1 MDLIPC
7 NRGRLPVKDST
18 SNADGSR
25 GVVVRHVRRVAWGT
39 VLALVALRMITGF
52 HFFRQGTEKLEY
64 NPRTGET
71 RIAFAGTEPFLRGAV
86 GPWADFYKRDLPTFH
101 DWERLLNVPTDATT
115 PSEEQAAENAKW
127 DAEYKK
133 RVDAATA
140 KKEVAPVEF
149 APYLR
154 AGKWGEQTAKDWT
167 AKVARFKSLPGIT
180 EDQRK
185 AADKALNI
193 RLTQLAV
200 IITGLD
206 AEIADWQHELWRLK
220 VLNDEPTAASL
231 PFAEVRITEKQAE
244 TKAATAGWVAEV
256 KSLEADLDADLRAG
270 LDAEQASNPALLDQ
284 FAVAVADPKEQ
295 KMRTVNTVVTCAI
308 IGIGACLILGLAT
321 RLAALGGIVFLV
333 MVMASQPP
341 WVAGAKSDVFY
352 YQLVE
357 VAAFFVLFV
366 VGAGRWAGLDFI
378 LRALLRR
385 RRVPKELP

>member
-1 MDLIPC
+1 
-7 NRGRLPVKDST
+7 
-18 SNADGSR
+18 
-25 GVVVRHVRRVAWGT
+25 
-39 VLALVALRMITGF
+39 MITGF

-270 LDAEQASNPALLDQ
+270 LDAEQASNPPLLDQ

>member
-1 MDLIPC
+1 
-7 NRGRLPVKDST
+7 V
-18 SNADGSR
+18 
-25 GVVVRHVRRVAWGT
+25 
-39 VLALVALRMITGF
+39 ALVALRMIVGF

-115 PSEEQAAENAKW
+115 PSEKQAAENAKW

-133 RVDAATA
+133 RVDAAAA
-140 KKEVAPVEF
+140 KKEVPAVEF

-167 AKVARFKSLPGIT
+167 AKVERFKSLPGIA
-180 EDQRK
+180 EEQRK
-185 AADKALNI
+185 AADKALNV

-220 VLNDEPTAASL
+220 EGDFAPTAPGL
-231 PFAEVRITEKQAE
+231 PYSETRIAEKQLE

-256 KSLEADLDADLRAG
+256 RSLEADLDSDLRSTI
-270 LDAEQASNPALLDQ
+270 DAEQASNPAILDQ
-284 FAVAVADPKEQ
+284 FADAVADPKVQ
-295 KMRTVNTVVTCAI
+295 KMRTMNTVVTCAI